1 MERILQRALEQ
12 KQQLEMIYLDQNG
25 DYSQRIVRVVKI
37 YEDDFWPF
45 VLLSKALDDLKRYT
59 SYQFYHIKR
68 ENDSKHRKA

>member
-37 YEDDFWPF
+37 YEDDFLAF
-45 VLLSKALDDLKRYT
+45 CFTKQGVRRFKKIHVLSILPYKKGKRFKA
-59 SYQFYHIKR
+59 
-68 ENDSKHRKA
+68 